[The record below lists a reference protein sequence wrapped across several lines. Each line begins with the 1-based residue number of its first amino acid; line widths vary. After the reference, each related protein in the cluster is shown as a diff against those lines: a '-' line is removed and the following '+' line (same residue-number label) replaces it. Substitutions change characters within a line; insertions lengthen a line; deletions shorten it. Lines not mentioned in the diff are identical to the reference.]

1 MTTVSAG
8 GARVIQLLVS
18 LVTLPLTFK
27 YLGPE
32 LYGLWMV
39 LLSIISAMGFADL
52 AADLRTAG
60 ARVLTAGVDRAS
72 DGLPA
77 LAPDQADADAIC
89 LIQSFYAFLLRLAQA
104 RGANVDRPPHLQK
117 VTRTR

>member
-1 MTTVSAG
+1 
-8 GARVIQLLVS
+8 
-18 LVTLPLTFK
+18 
-27 YLGPE
+27 
-32 LYGLWMV
+32 
-39 LLSIISAMGFADL
+39 
-52 AADLRTAG
+52 LRTAG